1 MFLESVNKNK
11 PGKLCFKV
19 IQKIWCFLT
28 NPNVGP
34 MIVLRASVQNIVMGI
49 QQWNTVANS
58 RSEINKFCCYNVIR
72 NREPIKFNDQ
82 VAYRTHVVECYGHN
96 KGIGGRRM

>member
-1 MFLESVNKNK
+1 M
-11 PGKLCFKV
+11 
-19 IQKIWCFLT
+19 
-28 NPNVGP
+28 
-34 MIVLRASVQNIVMGI
+34 VMGI

-72 NREPIKFNDQ
+72 HREPIRFNDQ
-82 VAYRTHVVECYGHN
+82 VTYRAHAVECYGHE